1 MRFAILRKMEKK
13 ITSQKDDYSQWY
25 LDIVTRAELADYSSI
40 KGCMVIRPRGY
51 VMWELLK
58 EHLDAR
64 LKETGH
70 VNAYFPLF
78 IPQSFIAKEREHV
91 DGFAPELAVVTH
103 GGGDTLEEPLIVRPT
118 SETIIWSMY
127 KKWIQSYRDLP
138 ILINQWAN
146 AVRWEKRTRPF
157 LRTTEFLWQEGHTA
171 HESEAEAREETLRIF
186 EIYKQFAQ
194 DVLALPILYGR
205 KSEEEKFAG
214 AVETYGIE
222 ALMQDGK
229 SLQAGTSHFL
239 GQNFAKAFEVQ
250 YQTRDLKLDYVWA
263 TSWGVSTRLIGAVI
277 MTHSDDKGLVV
288 PPKIAPTHV
297 VVIPIYKK
305 GTDKRAIEEMAQSLT
320 KTLSTDYRVTC
331 DSDDTTS
338 PGWKFAEWELRG
350 ACIRIEIGPKDLEK
364 NQCVVVRRDTG
375 EKVFL
380 PLEKAH
386 EYVGITLNTMQ
397 GDLLN
402 KARNFVDAHTRRA
415 FTFDE
420 LVSYMQSDVSGYVI
434 APWDGTSQT
443 EIDIKE
449 KTKATIRM
457 LHEEVPKDTDRC
469 IYTGCKAQYFA
480 VFAKAY

>member
-1 MRFAILRKMEKK
+1 MAEQ
-13 ITSQKDDYSQWY
+13 ITSRKDDYSQWY
-25 LDIVTRAELADYSSI
+25 LDIVMRAGLADYSPV

-51 VMWELLK
+51 AMWEFLK
-58 EHLDAR
+58 EQLDAR

-70 VNAYFPLF
+70 MNAYFPLF
-78 IPQSFIAKEREHV
+78 IPQSFIAKESEHIE
-91 DGFAPELAVVTH
+91 GFAPELAVVTH
-103 GGGDTLEEPLIVRPT
+103 GGGGELEEPLVVRPT

-138 ILINQWAN
+138 LLINQWAN
-146 AVRWEKRTRPF
+146 VVRWEKRTRPF

-186 EIYKQFAQ
+186 DIYKQCAQ
-194 DVLALPILYGR
+194 EVLALPVIWGR

-239 GQNFAKAFEVQ
+239 GQKFAKAFEVQ
-250 YQTRDLKLDYVWA
+250 YQTRELSLEYVWA
-263 TSWGVSTRLIGAVI
+263 TSWGVSTRLIGAVV

-305 GTDKRAIEEMAQSLT
+305 GTDKGAIEKMAQSLT
-320 KTLSTDYRVTC
+320 ATLSSDYRVTC
-331 DSDDTTS
+331 DSDDSTS

-350 ACIRIEIGPKDLEK
+350 ACVRVEVGPKDVEK
-364 NQCVVVRRDTG
+364 KQCVVVRRDTG
-375 EKVFL
+375 EKGFV
-380 PLEKAH
+380 PLENVH
-386 EYVGITLNTMQ
+386 EHIGTVLRAMQ
-397 GDLLN
+397 DDLLQ
-402 KARNFVDAHTRRA
+402 KARMFVETHTQRV

-420 LVSYMQSDVSGYVI
+420 FVSHMQKDVPGYVV
-434 APWDGTSQT
+434 APWDGTSRT
-443 EIDIKE
+443 EIAIKE
-449 KTKATIRM
+449 KTKATIRV
-457 LHEEVPKDTDRC
+457 LREEAPQATDRC
-469 IYTGCKAQYFA
+469 IYTGREAQYLA

>member
-1 MRFAILRKMEKK
+1 MADK
-13 ITSQKDDYSQWY
+13 ITSRDEDYSQWY
-25 LDIVTRAELADYSSI
+25 LDIVMRAQLADYSPV

-58 EHLDAR
+58 DQLDAR
-64 LKETGH
+64 FKETGH

-78 IPQSFIAKEREHV
+78 IPQSFIAKESEHV
-91 DGFAPELAVVTH
+91 EGFAPELAVVTH
-103 GGGDTLEEPLIVRPT
+103 GGGEALEEPLVVRPT

-146 AVRWEKRTRPF
+146 VVRWEKRTRPF

-186 EIYKQFAQ
+186 EIYRCFAEE
-194 DVLALPILYGR
+194 VLALPVVCGK

-214 AVETYGIE
+214 AVDTYAIE

-239 GQNFAKAFEVQ
+239 GQKFARAFEVQ
-250 YQTRDLKLDYVWA
+250 YQTRDESLDYVWA
-263 TSWGVSTRLIGAVI
+263 TSWGVSTRLIGAVV

-305 GTDKRAIEEMAQSLT
+305 GADKDAIERKARELA
-320 KTLSTDYRVTC
+320 KTLAADYRTSC
-331 DSDDTTS
+331 DSEDATS

-350 ACIRIEIGPKDLEK
+350 ACVRVEIGPKDLEK

-375 EKVFL
+375 EKVFV
-380 PLEKAH
+380 PLENAH
-386 EYVGITLNTMQ
+386 AHIGGVLAAMQ
-397 GDLLN
+397 SDLLQR
-402 KARNFVDAHTRRA
+402 ARGFVEANTRRVS
-415 FTFDE
+415 TFDE
-420 LVSYMQSDVSGYVI
+420 FATQMQQDIPGYIV

-443 EIDIKE
+443 EIAIKE
-449 KTKATIRM
+449 QTKATIRV
-457 LHEEVPKDTDRC
+457 LLEEEPQESDVC
-469 IYTGCKAQYFA
+469 IYTGNKAAYLA